1 MLNLENIFYINLE
14 KRTDRKLQIE
24 SEFAKMG
31 LTGNRFAGITYTPT
45 EPDRY
50 NNLNIYNPNLIGCQM
65 AHLGLIKLAKS
76 LGLNNVFVFEDDF
89 QFIVDKSFFLNQVS
103 DFNSLNIDF
112 DVLFLSYNVI
122 ESEPYNELISYG
134 RSVQTASGYIVN
146 SKFYNKLIDNQEEAL
161 KLHIETQES
170 WQYCN
175 DQYWKHLQKTNR
187 FFYFNNRIGIQR
199 LGYSDIMGRHTM
211 YGV

>member
-24 SEFAKMG
+24 NEFAKMG
-31 LTGNRFAGITYTPT
+31 LSGKRFDGVIYNPT

-76 LGLNNVFVFEDDF
+76 SGMDNIFIFEDDF
-89 QFIVDKSFFLNQVS
+89 QFIVDKSFFFKQIS
-103 DFNSLNIDF
+103 DFNDLSIDF
-112 DVLFLSYNVI
+112 DVLFLSYNVM
-122 ESEPYNELISYG
+122 ESEPYNDLISYG
-134 RSVQTASGYIVN
+134 RSVQTASGYVVN
-146 SKFYNKLIDNQEEAL
+146 SNFYDKLIDNLEEGL

-175 DQYWKHLQKTNR
+175 DQYWKKIQKTNR
-187 FFYFNNRIGIQR
+187 FFYLNNRIGIQR
-199 LGYSDIMGRHTM
+199 LGYSDVMSRQTM